1 VFFPMPTPAR
11 ATRVKTQTIDQ
22 TASELQLHHVLYV
35 LKFLRA
41 MVLHVLLA
49 LFAFLLFFSVGI
61 NNVYPLANDLIR
73 ALRAQVIQNQRQGSG
88 FGPVVFW
95 IVAVVLFGAAL
106 TLLIWIYRSITN
118 VRRFA
123 LRIQAMLLVLGAILM
138 VFTAWPELKFAF
150 KNLSFAFAVL
160 ATLGSATLVVFPCSV
175 AVALWGVARLAE
187 RSSLLA
193 TLDPR
198 LVPNSWVYLNK
209 LLDLPRTPL
218 RTVRTAA
225 SYVLALIGAFLL
237 IAAVMYL
244 LTVGATSN
252 QLAALATICNDSV
265 MAECVAISA
274 AWARQVPLWLLLALA
289 GVKVAGL
296 LQSTAKR
303 LGGLSVSDVIRKSD
317 ERFVLYLRPFDAD
330 DVILPKPRLPLL
342 SRLFSFTPFPVR
354 IEQELFDVADGYLP
368 LIAVGKPGEKTMR
381 GGVAYRT
388 YLDDSEW
395 HEYVTTKIRTA
406 DRIVIVLKGTD
417 GVRWEFGR
425 VIGEGATMKT
435 LFLVDP
441 TVRKAEERET
451 LEKMIVPILQNAGV
465 ASEGFELKSQL
476 IGFFF
481 QNGRLVEII
490 NTNRT
495 ATSYRTAF
503 SHFLAER
510 LG

>member
-1 VFFPMPTPAR
+1 M
-11 ATRVKTQTIDQ
+11 KTQTINQ

-41 MVLHVLLA
+41 MVLHILLA
-49 LFAFLLFFSVGI
+49 LFSFLLFFLVGI
-61 NNVYPLANDLIR
+61 NNIYPLANDTIR
-73 ALRAQVIQNQRQGSG
+73 ALRAQILQNQRQGVG

-95 IVAVVLFGAAL
+95 IVAALLFGAAL
-106 TLLIWIYRSITN
+106 TLLIWIYRSIVN
-118 VRRFA
+118 VRRRA
-123 LRIQAMLLVLGAILM
+123 LRIQAILLVLGAM
-138 VFTAWPELKFAF
+138 WTAFTAWPELKFAF

-160 ATLGSATLVVFPCSV
+160 ATLGKATIVVFPCSV
-175 AVALWGVARLAE
+175 AIALWGVARLPE

-198 LVPNSWVYLNK
+198 LAPNSWVYWNK

-218 RTVRTAA
+218 RTLRTAA
-225 SYVLALIGAFLL
+225 GYVLALTGAILL

-252 QLAALATICNDSV
+252 KLAALAAICDESV
-265 MAECVAISA
+265 MAECAAISA
-274 AWARQVPLWLLLALA
+274 AWARQVPLWLLLALV
-289 GVKVAGL
+289 GVKAAGL

-303 LGGLSVSDVIRKSD
+303 LGGLSISDVFRKSH

-330 DVILPKPRLPLL
+330 DIILPKPRLPLL

-354 IEQELFDVADGYLP
+354 IEQELFDVADGYRP
-368 LIAVGKPGEKTMR
+368 LIAIGRPGEKTMR

-388 YLDDSEW
+388 YLDNSEW
-395 HEYVTTKIRTA
+395 QGYVKAKILAA

-451 LEKMIVPILQNAGV
+451 LEKMVVPMLRTAGV
-465 ASEGFELKSQL
+465 APEGFQLKEQL

-481 QNGRLVEII
+481 QNGCLVEII

-503 SHFLAER
+503 SHFLAEPVA
-510 LG
+510 

>member
-1 VFFPMPTPAR
+1 VN
-11 ATRVKTQTIDQ
+11 TQTIDQ
-22 TASELQLHHVLYV
+22 TASEVQLHHVLYV

-41 MVLHVLLA
+41 MVLHVFLALLA
-49 LFAFLLFFSVGI
+49 ALLFFLAGI

-73 ALRAQVIQNQRQGSG
+73 AMRAQIIQNQLQGQG
-88 FGPVVFW
+88 FGPLGFW
-95 IVAVVLFGAAL
+95 IGTLLVFVAAL
-106 TLLIWIYRSITN
+106 TFLIWVYRSITN
-118 VRRFA
+118 VRPFA
-123 LRIQAMLLVLGAILM
+123 LKFQAVLLVMMAILKIL
-138 VFTAWPELKFAF
+138 TTWPQLKFAF
-150 KNLSFAFAVL
+150 QNLSFGFAVL
-160 ATLGSATLVVFPCSV
+160 ATLGSATIVVFPCSV
-175 AVALWGVARLAE
+175 AIALWGVARLPE

-198 LVPNSWVYLNK
+198 LAPNFWTYLNK

-218 RTVRTAA
+218 RTMRTMA
-225 SYVLALIGAFLL
+225 SYVLALTGAFLL

-252 QLAALATICNDSV
+252 KLAALATICNNNL
-265 MAECVAISA
+265 MADCVAISA
-274 AWARQVPLWLLLALA
+274 AWARQGPLWLLLALI
-289 GVKVAGL
+289 GVKVASL
-296 LQSTAKR
+296 LQSIAKR
-303 LGGLSVSDVIRKSD
+303 LGGLSVSDVIKKPG
-317 ERFVLYLRPFDAD
+317 EQFVLYLRPFDTD

-354 IEQELFDVADGYLP
+354 IEQELFDVADGYRP

-381 GGVAYRT
+381 GDVAYRA

-395 HEYVTTKIRTA
+395 QEYVTTKIRAA
-406 DRIVIVLKGTD
+406 DRIVMVLKDTD

-425 VIGEGATMKT
+425 VIGEKAIMKT
-435 LFLVDP
+435 LFLFDP
-441 TVRKAEERET
+441 AVRKAEDWET
-451 LEKMIVPILQNAGV
+451 LERMVAPMLQTAGV
-465 ASEGFELKSQL
+465 AQEGFELESQL

-481 QNGRLVEII
+481 QKGRLVGII

-503 SHFLAER
+503 SHFLAEA